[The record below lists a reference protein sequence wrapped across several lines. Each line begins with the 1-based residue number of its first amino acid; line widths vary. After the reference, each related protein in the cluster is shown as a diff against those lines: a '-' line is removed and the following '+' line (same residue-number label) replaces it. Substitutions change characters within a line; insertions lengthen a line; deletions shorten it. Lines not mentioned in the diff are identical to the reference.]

1 VRLPLLPLLALFA
14 THFACAQPVGSMTV
28 RTDSVEIDGHPM
40 VADIYAPA
48 GAARGVAVVAHGW
61 TRSRARHRDL
71 GEALAQAGVVAVV
84 PDLPNV
90 MDLWGNGDALAALA
104 RALEAGTLGLP
115 PVDRAHLVMVGTS
128 AGGLATLIASKQLKG
143 VAGWVGLDP
152 VDRTGSGLYAAS
164 KLETPAIVLL
174 ADDSACNLFGSG
186 RSLAR
191 AVPRLVRS
199 TRIRGA
205 SHCDFEGPT
214 NRTCTV
220 ICGES
225 TAEKRAEAREAA
237 VAATLEL
244 LAGEAGP
251 DGEAAAQRA
260 SAPRGVDDR

>member
-1 VRLPLLPLLALFA
+1 
-14 THFACAQPVGSMTV
+14 
-28 RTDSVEIDGHPM
+28 
-40 VADIYAPA
+40 
-48 GAARGVAVVAHGW
+48 
-61 TRSRARHRDL
+61 
-71 GEALAQAGVVAVV
+71 
-84 PDLPNV
+84 
-90 MDLWGNGDALAALA
+90 
-104 RALEAGTLGLP
+104 
-115 PVDRAHLVMVGTS
+115 MVGTS
-128 AGGLATLIASKQLKG
+128 AGGLATLIASKALPG
-143 VAGWVGLDP
+143 IAGWVGLDP

-164 KLETPAIVLL
+164 KLEAPAIVLL

-244 LAGEAGP
+244 LAG
-251 DGEAAAQRA
+251 RRR
-260 SAPRGVDDR
+260 PRGRDRGATRVRAGRGPPAAEARDRRRDAPPRRARATRSRPERAAPARRSGPRDPTPSAAGYGITARVARDDASRVHAG